1 MKYLHHLQ
9 AIGIGTF
16 NGNSINDVN
25 VIFVIYFHKVLFHLI
40 STAIVIDTTTGGVS
54 TNSC

>member
-1 MKYLHHLQ
+1 MKYLHYLQ
-9 AIGIGTF
+9 VIGIGTF
-16 NGNSINDVN
+16 NDNSINDVN

>member
-1 MKYLHHLQ
+1 MKYLHHLRV
-9 AIGIGTF
+9 IGIGTF

-25 VIFVIYFHKVLFHLI
+25 IIFVIYFQKVLLHLI
-40 STAIVIDTTTGGVS
+40 STAIVIDTTIGRVS